1 MAAATKK
8 KKSYQ
13 AKPKKLDAGE
23 APEGAAAL
31 KKKLRDTLRL
41 LGKSPKMPADIRLEH
56 ERRIEALKLQIADKH
71 VDMTEQKMQTKYRM
85 LKFIES
91 KKADRKINVY
101 KKQHP
106 EWESNLEEKAALEEL
121 ELDLA
126 YIRHFPKTMKYIAL
140 YPSDKGDN
148 EDEEATEQSRE
159 ASAKARTEIREQ
171 IRHGLASGDIQQ
183 FVKQVREQVKEK
195 IVKKEYKLTTEE
207 AVKLTAENMNKS
219 KKRSLAESD
228 NPQLAARA
236 KASAH
241 REATKEVKEEVEEE
255 SFFET
260 VPKVVPAAEAKKAK
274 KEVKKEETKKEG
286 PAAKKAKTNVKQET
300 QDTKAPATPA
310 TEEGETKKLG
320 KWAKKALRAQQ
331 TFAAAAAASET
342 TEESTPAPAVTAS
355 EPEKKTEPKKA
366 EKKTPEPKKAEK
378 KTPEPKK
385 TEKKDVQ
392 VKKENVEKKTPEPKK
407 AEKKTPEPKK
417 AEKKAEKKD
426 VQVKEEAAPK
436 ISVLKVD
443 PSDKPDSD
451 SESEDEKPAPA
462 RPVVK
467 VDETLLKEI
476 PEVPRKRG
484 GRNQKAY
491 VEKPRIVEAPKIATV
506 KVETIVAKRE
516 NNDSSSEDE
525 KPAEIVRKVAK
536 VDETLLKELP
546 EVPKKRGGR
555 NLNKYK

>member
-1 MAAATKK
+1 MF
-8 KKSYQ
+8 
-13 AKPKKLDAGE
+13 PL
-23 APEGAAAL
+23 AL
-31 KKKLRDTLRL
+31 I
-41 LGKSPKMPADIRLEH
+41 P
-56 ERRIEALKLQIADKH
+56 
-71 VDMTEQKMQTKYRM
+71 
-85 LKFIES
+85 ES

-106 EWESNLEEKAALEEL
+106 EWENNPEEKAALEEL

-126 YIRHFPKTMKYIAL
+126 YIRHFPKTMKYISL

-148 EDEEATEQSRE
+148 EDGDEAATEESRE

-207 AVKLTAENMNKS
+207 AIKLTAENMNKS

-236 KASAH
+236 KATAQ

-260 VPKVVPAAEAKKAK
+260 VPKVVPAAEVKKG
-274 KEVKKEETKKEG
+274 KKEETKKEG
-286 PAAKKAKTNVKQET
+286 PAAKKAKTNIKQEA
-300 QDTKAPATPA
+300 QETKAPVAPA
-310 TEEGETKKLG
+310 TEEGEPKKLG

-331 TFAAAAAASET
+331 TFAAAAASSET
-342 TEESTPAPAVTAS
+342 IEEPAPSVTAS

-366 EKKTPEPKKAEK
+366 EKKAPEPKKAAEKKTPEPKKAEK
-378 KTPEPKK
+378 K
-385 TEKKDVQ
+385 KDVQ
-392 VKKENVEKKTPEPKK
+392 VKKEEVEKKTPVPKK

-417 AEKKAEKKD
+417 AEKTPEPKKAEKKNTE
-426 VQVKEEAAPK
+426 VKEEVAPK

-451 SESEDEKPAPA
+451 SESEDEKLAPA

-491 VEKPRIVEAPKIATV
+491 VEKPKVVEAPKISAV
-506 KVETIVAKRE
+506 KVETVVAKRE
-516 NNDSSSEDE
+516 KNDSSSEDE
-525 KPAEIVRKVAK
+525 KPAETVRKVVK